1 MPRTRNNRD
10 QYNLHDATQL
20 KRGDGLRGQNSPS
33 PLANFGNGES
43 GGHTF
48 VRLVVGGTE
57 RWFDPSYGTEYV
69 GQNDAAKI
77 NDFEDRALYGIVVD
91 DVEDL
96 EVALRIDLD
105 GDGSI
110 TPESDMTQVV
120 QQIAIRRQKPGMRDT
135 QFKFT
140 NSIGP

>member
-1 MPRTRNNRD
+1 MRSGNCRCLWQAPVEGADGGQTGTGTCFCETRASPRPTASAVTAGRC
-10 QYNLHDATQL
+10 
-20 KRGDGLRGQNSPS
+20 G
-33 PLANFGNGES
+33 
-43 GGHTF
+43 
-48 VRLVVGGTE
+48 
-57 RWFDPSYGTEYV
+57 PSYGTEYV

-77 NDFEDRALYGIVVD
+77 NDFEDRALHEIVVD

-96 EVALRIDLD
+96 EIALSIDLD

-140 NSIGP
+140 NSTDP